1 VVSVVVGCDVNRL
14 TGERGEAVFVYYSGE
29 DHGNFNK
36 PLATGATLRVDVET
50 LGGEEVDVRAATAH
64 DLARVRVGEVA
75 GDEVA
80 LEGVSPGFSL
90 VTVEAMAPGLGVVRD
105 RVRLRVDD
113 VREVA
118 FKPEYAHDPDDGLE
132 RVGEALVERM
142 SWRGRAQVGD
152 VPREIAAR
160 TNARVEIPWTR
171 LSATGE
177 PLVGE
182 GVRPFEIVPRGGI
195 VVEEAGSDALT
206 LRMPSV
212 PGSYVV
218 RPAVGVAGEPF
229 GIEVY
234 GGTLRGELSARAVWL
249 EQLVAHGTV
258 DLGLRRLPLRWR
270 LAIVALAL
278 LWWWWNRR
286 RRRA

>member
-1 VVSVVVGCDVNRL
+1 VNRL

-29 DHGNFNK
+29 DPGNFNK
-36 PLATGATLRVDVET
+36 PLATGATLRVDVEA
-50 LGGEEVDVRAATAH
+50 LGGEGVEVREARAH
-64 DLARVRVGEVA
+64 DPARVRVREVTR
-75 GDEVA
+75 DEVT

-90 VTVEAMAPGLGVVRD
+90 VAVEALAPGLGVVRD

-132 RVGEALVERM
+132 RAGEALIERM
-142 SWRGRAQVGD
+142 SWRRVAEAGGVA
-152 VPREIAAR
+152 REIAVR
-160 TNARVEIPWTR
+160 TNARVDIPWTR
-171 LSATGE
+171 LSASGE

-218 RPAVGVAGEPF
+218 RPAAGVAGEPF
-229 GIEVY
+229 GVEVY
-234 GGTLRGELSARAVWL
+234 GGTLRGELSARGVWL

-258 DLGLRRLPLRWR
+258 DLGLRRLPLKWR
-270 LAIVALAL
+270 LAVVALAL